1 MTKKYFGISKPLMK
15 ELFKMYWYVPV
26 LSFVLYF
33 FTGIFPILVNIRKLA
48 DVEIEYYVSLLMSNQ
63 NLAYMGLLTLIP
75 LVSAVL
81 MMSFIHNEAKALALH
96 SQPISKGRLFDT
108 RYLGG
113 LIICILPVIVNAV
126 IYLCICSFK
135 NVTYEYGILGA
146 SGIMSWALSSVAIMV
161 FLYGIYMLAGA
172 LTGTTTMHILTSGI
186 LFAIFPI
193 VIVTITSYF
202 NIFLHGWYETPDW
215 VYDLTWSINPIGKL
229 LMRYGAISPVQSMF
243 YILMGILMYLGS
255 KLIYSTRKLELIGTS
270 MLSKT
275 FEKFLTYIVVFMGM
289 CIFGFIVL
297 SFSEAKWF
305 IVMGMTL
312 GILFTFAVLKIVLNR
327 SFKCF
332 ERSMAK
338 SLAVCFVIGAV
349 FMAFTIFDAGGYSK
363 EIPHAE
369 DIESVEINGLILG
382 YDLGGYI
389 SGEVPEEYY
398 DPQQVLVTEDSIE
411 SVRNLHQ
418 YIVDEKLYTERE
430 DAGASVYSCSG
441 EEVIS
446 TVETV
451 NIVYNLKDGGV
462 LKRRYNIY
470 LTSEAVKL
478 IDGVVS
484 GEEYR
489 EKIKLENR
497 LKLNKIKRI
506 EFESYETGENAEG
519 VESKIVITDPRTIKG
534 LIRAMDRDIISYGY
548 ESNNPGYVSCV
559 ADMKIF
565 FLMEEG
571 VNSGSGSITENSIA
585 NDKNISD
592 KLEMNIKEETLSEEE
607 NFLWLDIR
615 ESDAFVISF
624 LEEKGL
630 IKPGSY
636 Q

>member
-1 MTKKYFGISKPLMK
+1 MTKKYFGISKPLME

-33 FTGIFPILVNIRKLA
+33 FTGIFPILINIRNMP
-48 DVEIEYYVSLLMSNQ
+48 DPEIEYYVSLLMSNQ
-63 NLAYMGLLTLIP
+63 NLAYIGCLTLIP

-113 LIICILPVIVNAV
+113 LIICILPIIVNAV

-135 NVTYEYGILGA
+135 NITYEYGILGA
-146 SGIMSWALSSVAIMV
+146 SGIMSWVLSSVAIMI

-193 VIVTITSYF
+193 VIITITAYF
-202 NIFLHGWYETPDW
+202 DIFLHGWYETPDW

-229 LMRYGAISPVQSMF
+229 LMRYGEVSPVQSMF
-243 YILMGILMYLGS
+243 YMLMGVLMYLGA
-255 KLIYSTRKLELIGTS
+255 KLVYSTRKLELIGTS
-270 MLSKT
+270 MLSKA

-289 CIFGFIVL
+289 CIFGFIVM

-305 IVMGMTL
+305 IVIGMTL
-312 GILFTFAVLKIVLNR
+312 GILFTFTVLRIILNR
-327 SFKCF
+327 SFRCF

-338 SLAVCFVIGAV
+338 SLAVCFAIGAV
-349 FMAFTIFDAGGYSK
+349 FMAFTIFDVGGYSK
-363 EIPHAE
+363 EIPHTE
-369 DIESVEINGLILG
+369 DIKSVEVRGLISG
-382 YDLGGYI
+382 YNLEGYI
-389 SGEVPEEYY
+389 SGDVPEEYY

-411 SVRNLHQ
+411 SVRTLHQ
-418 YIVDEKLYTERE
+418 YIVDEKLYMEHE
-430 DAGASVYSCSG
+430 GEGASVYSYNG
-441 EEVIS
+441 EELIS
-446 TVETV
+446 DTETV

-462 LKRRYNIY
+462 LKRRYDIY

-489 EKIKLENR
+489 EKMKLENR
-497 LKLNKIKRI
+497 LKLNKIKCI
-506 EFESYETGENAEG
+506 EIEHYETEELSEG
-519 VESKIVITDPRTIKG
+519 TALKITITNPKTVKD
-534 LIRAMDRDIISYGY
+534 LIRAVDRDIVNYGY
-548 ESNNPGYVSCV
+548 ESNNPNCVNYV
-559 ADMKIF
+559 AEMKIF
-565 FLMEEG
+565 FLTEEG
-571 VNSGSGSITENSIA
+571 VNTGSGSLTENSIS
-585 NDKNISD
+585 NDKNASN
-592 KLEMNIKEETLSEEE
+592 KSELNIKEEALSEEE
-607 NFLWLDIR
+607 NFIWLDIR

-624 LEEKGL
+624 LEKNRL
-630 IKPGSY
+630 ITPGSY